1 MFGYFPKPSKT
12 WVIVKP
18 EHEEQAKKA
27 FPNLQVT
34 TTGQRYLWSFIG
46 TKQAMLGFVDSK
58 VEERCRDLKQLSEI
72 ATREPQLAYSAFVY
86 GLSKRWNYVCRTTP
100 GISDRL
106 KPLEFVTREDFIPAI
121 LNRSFSCTDELR
133 DIFNLPPRFGG
144 LGIPKMTE
152 IAENEYGYST
162 IATKSLKDAIM
173 NQDAE
178 YIENAQELHDI
189 KANITK
195 DRNEKYEEMK
205 KEVLETMAESSR
217 LMLELAAE
225 KGASSWLTAL
235 PIKEFGYLL
244 NRQQFTDALCLRYNL
259 TLKDCPKVCACGG
272 DYSVNHALICKLGG
286 YVSMRHNWLRD
297 SLAKLMTTAKCK
309 DVQLEPSLLPVN
321 NYHLPSGTILGDQ
334 ARLDISARSV
344 WNVLERAFFD
354 VRVFHPQAPT
364 NAAKPIP
371 MMYAAHEKEKKR
383 LYNARVLH
391 VERGTFTPLVF
402 STSGGMGKE
411 AKNLV
416 KRLAQRMEMST
427 GQRYADAVGF
437 IRKRLRFEL
446 LKTTVIALRGDRGAR
461 LREANTARAVA
472 DLDLNLEPVG

>member
-1 MFGYFPKPSKT
+1 M
-12 WVIVKP
+12 
-18 EHEEQAKKA
+18 
-27 FPNLQVT
+27 
-34 TTGQRYLWSFIG
+34 
-46 TKQAMLGFVDSK
+46 
-58 VEERCRDLKQLSEI
+58 
-72 ATREPQLAYSAFVY
+72 
-86 GLSKRWNYVCRTTP
+86 
-100 GISDRL
+100 
-106 KPLEFVTREDFIPAI
+106 
-121 LNRSFSCTDELR
+121 
-133 DIFNLPPRFGG
+133 
-144 LGIPKMTE
+144 
-152 IAENEYGYST
+152 
-162 IATKSLKDAIM
+162 
-173 NQDAE
+173 
-178 YIENAQELHDI
+178 
-189 KANITK
+189 
-195 DRNEKYEEMK
+195 
-205 KEVLETMAESSR
+205 
-217 LMLELAAE
+217 
-225 KGASSWLTAL
+225 
-235 PIKEFGYLL
+235 
-244 NRQQFTDALCLRYNL
+244 
-259 TLKDCPKVCACGG
+259 
-272 DYSVNHALICKLGG
+272 
-286 YVSMRHNWLRD
+286 
-297 SLAKLMTTAKCK
+297 
-309 DVQLEPSLLPVN
+309 PVN

-446 LKTTVIALRGDRGAR
+446 LKTTVIALRGDRGAM

-472 DLDLNLEPVG
+472 DLDLNPA